1 MPLPDLRSRVVV
13 PALLAVCLLAF
24 TFASAAAAAKTK
36 TVPGQIRVIDSK
48 GRILAQQ
55 TQYTGDGVSIKS
67 DKKADCFGSDNTGSG
82 KRVDVPGF
90 TALSQLIEA
99 SDNDK
104 SIRPVSLT
112 DAFSFGLAVCGIGKA
127 VSDEAGF
134 WYVKE
139 NHEAAQVGSDQLEID
154 KGDQVLWY
162 LIKDASAPPP
172 DELALSAPAAAK
184 SGQDVTVK
192 VVSYA
197 DDGKKS
203 PAEGVDVEG
212 AKSKTDAKGKTTVPA
227 DEPMLALTGTR
238 KGSIPSNTVYV
249 CVQGPGECPAGYA
262 EVTAGTKGADKIKVG
277 DISTTV
283 LAGAGDDRI
292 TATSGKYG
300 DDFDCGSGD
309 DLVTVSKTLKKLS
322 GFSGCERVKVA
333 R

>member
-36 TVPGQIRVIDSK
+36 TVPGGIRVIDSK

-139 NHEAAQVGSDQLEID
+139 NHE
-154 KGDQVLWY
+154 
-162 LIKDASAPPP
+162 
-172 DELALSAPAAAK
+172 
-184 SGQDVTVK
+184 
-192 VVSYA
+192 
-197 DDGKKS
+197 
-203 PAEGVDVEG
+203 
-212 AKSKTDAKGKTTVPA
+212 
-227 DEPMLALTGTR
+227 
-238 KGSIPSNTVYV
+238 
-249 CVQGPGECPAGYA
+249 
-262 EVTAGTKGADKIKVG
+262 
-277 DISTTV
+277 
-283 LAGAGDDRI
+283 
-292 TATSGKYG
+292 
-300 DDFDCGSGD
+300 
-309 DLVTVSKTLKKLS
+309 
-322 GFSGCERVKVA
+322 
-333 R
+333 